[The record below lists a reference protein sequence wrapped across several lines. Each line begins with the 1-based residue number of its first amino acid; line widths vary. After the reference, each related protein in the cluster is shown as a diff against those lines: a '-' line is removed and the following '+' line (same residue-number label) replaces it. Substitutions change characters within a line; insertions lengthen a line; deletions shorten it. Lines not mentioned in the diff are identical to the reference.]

1 MEIFIKEIYI
11 KKIKMEIL
19 KYNNGDFY
27 EGDWINDKK
36 EGNGIIKYKKWL

>member
-36 EGNGIIKYKKWL
+36 EGNEIMKYKKW